1 MNMATKMSKW
11 CAIAALLTLV
21 VLWRS
26 SDSRT
31 LIAGFLV
38 CAAAVVTMVQATRVR
53 KYVWILVFLAV
64 TVLFNPLVPLLFS
77 RTVFLMLYLG
87 CLTTFLLSLRMAVPT
102 ARLSMASITGR
113 TPGSESL

>member
-1 MNMATKMSKW
+1 MATKMSKW
-11 CAIAALLTLV
+11 LAIAALLTLI

-38 CAAAVVTMVQATRVR
+38 CAAAVVAMMQATRVR
-53 KYVWILVFLAV
+53 KSGWILVFLAI
-64 TVLFNPLVPLLFS
+64 TVLFNPLVPMVFS
-77 RTVFLMLYLG
+77 RGVFLTLYLG
-87 CLTTFLLSLRMAVPT
+87 CLASFLLSLRMAQPAVK
-102 ARLSMASITGR
+102 LSMASITDR

>member
-1 MNMATKMSKW
+1 MATKMSKW
-11 CAIAALLTLV
+11 LAIAALLTLI

-38 CAAAVVTMVQATRVR
+38 CAAAVVAMVQATRVR
-53 KYVWILVFLAV
+53 KPGWILVFLAI
-64 TVLFNPLVPLLFS
+64 TVLFNPLVPMVFS
-77 RTVFLMLYLG
+77 RGVFLTLYLG
-87 CLTTFLLSLRMAVPT
+87 CLATFLLSLRMTLPA
-102 ARLSMASITGR
+102 ARLSMASITDR